1 MLLLVLPV
9 VRRLAAMLVR
19 AA

>member
-1 MLLLVLPV
+1 VLLLVLPV